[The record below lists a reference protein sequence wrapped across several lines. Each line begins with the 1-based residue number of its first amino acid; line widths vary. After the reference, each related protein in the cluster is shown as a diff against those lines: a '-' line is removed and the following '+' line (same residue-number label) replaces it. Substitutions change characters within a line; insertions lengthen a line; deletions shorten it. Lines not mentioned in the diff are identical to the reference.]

1 MNLKPFE
8 TPLDQN
14 VILKEIKLIRI
25 PHAYMVDLNT
35 FETICRGMPNR
46 VPLPDKQSFPVHK
59 MFQGSSSQSV
69 EGNKKRNYDS
79 KFVNDALFTQTERLY
94 SNYNSASVMQT

>member
-1 MNLKPFE
+1 
-8 TPLDQN
+8 
-14 VILKEIKLIRI
+14 
-25 PHAYMVDLNT
+25 MVDLNT

-79 KFVNDALFTQTERLY
+79 KFANDTLFTHRQ
-94 SNYNSASVMQT
+94 SAFIQITTQHL